1 MKRRK
6 GGQREQGQVLVL
18 FAVSLTAIL
27 LTVGLVIDGGNGLTQ
42 RRDSQNTADFAAFVG
57 ARVVA
62 EWIGG
67 DTTNG
72 TDTTVKYAIIK
83 SVAANGGGYAQF
95 RFPSGLTAAQDNG
108 GHGGS
113 GGYGCRLST

>member
-1 MKRRK
+1 MNRRSRQR
-6 GGQREQGQVLVL
+6 GQSGQVLVL

-42 RRDSQNTADFAAFVG
+42 RRDSQNTADFAALAG

-72 TDTTVKYAIIK
+72 TDTTVKNAIIK
-83 SVAANGGGYAQF
+83 SVAANGGDA
-95 RFPSGLTAAQDNG
+95 LTFGSPNG
-108 GHGGS
+108 PT
-113 GGYGCRLST
+113 YVN